1 MMMQSGDAVPH
12 PQVFEPAPQP
22 LTPRPKSAPHPQV
35 EEPSQARPSPP
46 YPQVEEHSRS
56 CPSDPL
62 LLVDGRQQQVLQEA
76 VSVPHDAAL
85 VLVDVIVI
93 VDGAEAAQRSS
104 GPCAAW
110 EGGQG
115 RLREGE
121 GGGALRSL
129 GERGVARG
137 LAQPGREGS
146 GKGSCTAWERGEA
159 RERER
164 EEPFPGH
171 VSSLP
176 DRGQARHALWGEAG
190 GAVGLDAG
198 GAGAPGRQQ
207 PTPVGSGGAPL
218 AQQTA
223 PGVQD
228 AARGVADGTQ
238 PEA

>member
-12 PQVFEPAPQP
+12 PQVFEPTPQP

-137 LAQPGREGS
+137 LAQRGREGS
-146 GKGSCTAWERGEA
+146 GKGTCTAWERGEWQGVLHSVGERGGP
-159 RERER
+159 REGER
-164 EEPFPGH
+164 GAIPWPRLI
-171 VSSLP
+171 SSRPWAGPPRSLG
-176 DRGQARHALWGEAG
+176 RGRWCCW
-190 GAVGLDAG
+190 
-198 GAGAPGRQQ
+198 
-207 PTPVGSGGAPL
+207 S
-218 AQQTA
+218 
-223 PGVQD
+223 
-228 AARGVADGTQ
+228 
-238 PEA
+238 